1 MRWLEIH
8 AANCYGED
16 KKPWRDRISW
26 AKENFDLIERVAA
39 DPKGSFDYWCEADKQ
54 FAFVAACIELSRAR
68 KNPTGFETHLPIG
81 FDGTANGLQH
91 LALLARDEHAARL
104 VNLIDSDIPQDIYLA
119 VTQRV
124 MKLLKGEDD
133 RLFSKHKG
141 RVYDRGERGFEAVDR
156 DGHSI
161 GIFPDKASAIAA
173 VKRLPKPEGKSAR
186 DARCFEFWNK
196 RLSEFDEKERRK
208 LFKGPVMTFPYS
220 AKVSS
225 TADEIVKT
233 HAELFPYRKWP
244 TDAAATF
251 LAMAVRFAC
260 QDVLPLPCGIMKYI
274 RALALHRFKQEEFLE
289 WRSLS
294 GFPFVN
300 SYHYPKIVPL
310 DLCFGVRSRYKPADG
325 ATSKVKKDKMLNA
338 ASPNFVHS
346 LDAAHL
352 ILTVLASNR
361 EGIRDILT
369 VHDSYSCL
377 APFARRFG
385 QIIRREMAMLHVL
398 DPLRALSKANGDPLP
413 LPKRGLPHSYFHFMG
428 FDPFDLQKAEYSFM

>member
-1 MRWLEIH
+1 
-8 AANCYGED
+8 
-16 KKPWRDRISW
+16 
-26 AKENFDLIERVAA
+26 
-39 DPKGSFDYWCEADKQ
+39 
-54 FAFVAACIELSRAR
+54 
-68 KNPTGFETHLPIG
+68 
-81 FDGTANGLQH
+81 
-91 LALLARDEHAARL
+91 
-104 VNLIDSDIPQDIYLA
+104 
-119 VTQRV
+119 
-124 MKLLKGEDD
+124 
-133 RLFSKHKG
+133 
-141 RVYDRGERGFEAVDR
+141 
-156 DGHSI
+156 
-161 GIFPDKASAIAA
+161 
-173 VKRLPKPEGKSAR
+173 
-186 DARCFEFWNK
+186 
-196 RLSEFDEKERRK
+196 
-208 LFKGPVMTFPYS
+208 MTVPYS
-220 AKVSS
+220 AAVDGI
-225 TADEIVKT
+225 ADKIVEVY
-233 HAELFPYRKWP
+233 AELFPNKTWP

-251 LAMAVRFAC
+251 LAMAVRLAC
-260 QDVLPLPCGIMKYI
+260 QDVLPLEWGVMKYI
-274 RALALHRFKQEEFLE
+274 RALALHRFKDGKFLE

-300 SYHYPKIVPL
+300 IYQHPNIVPL
-310 DLCFGVRSRYKPADG
+310 DLCFGIRSRYKPADG
-325 ATSKVKKDKMLNA
+325 ATAKVKKGKMLNA